1 MVWGCVGVLTHHPY
15 EIEAAAQE
23 FAENFFLLFELAL
36 NGLTQPEFF
45 THPVELEGS
54 LKTETSV

>member
-1 MVWGCVGVLTHHPY
+1 MAWGCAGVLTHCPY

-23 FAENFFLLFELAL
+23 FAENFFLFEL
-36 NGLTQPEFF
+36 GLDRLIWPELVR
-45 THPVELEGS
+45 HPVELEGS